1 MSDTNPD
8 IRPVRPGEELP
19 LEPLSRF
26 LQTNLPDFSGNLEVL
41 QFPHGHSNLTYLLR
55 SGDRQYVL
63 RRPPFGNKVKS
74 AHDMGRE
81 FRVLAPLSRV
91 YPPAPRPLAACDDES
106 VIGAP
111 FYVMEYRAGLIL
123 RRDWPKSL
131 PADPQLLRRMC
142 ESLVDQLAELHRVDV
157 RAAGLQ
163 ELGKPE
169 GYVSRQI
176 QGWTKR
182 YHDAKTDDIPE
193 MDQIA
198 DWLAANLPPESP
210 PSLIHNDFK
219 FDNVVFDP
227 RAPEKIVAV
236 LDWEMTTLGDPL
248 MDLGTTLGYWAE
260 SGEQE
265 ILGESIVGPTCLPGA
280 LTRREVV
287 ARYSERTGLR
297 PASFNFYF
305 IYGLF
310 KIAVIVQQI
319 YVRYVRGF
327 TQDPRF
333 ANLNDRVR
341 RLAVQAARAIQAGPD
356 SL

>member
-1 MSDTNPD
+1 
-8 IRPVRPGEELP
+8 
-19 LEPLSRF
+19 
-26 LQTNLPDFSGNLEVL
+26 
-41 QFPHGHSNLTYLLR
+41 
-55 SGDRQYVL
+55 
-63 RRPPFGNKVKS
+63 
-74 AHDMGRE
+74 MGRE

-169 GYVSRQI
+169 GYVTRQI
-176 QGWTKR
+176 QCWTKR

-193 MDQIA
+193 MDRIA

-219 FDNVVFDP
+219 YDNLVLDAGDLT
-227 RAPEKIVAV
+227 RIVGV
-236 LDWEMTTLGDPL
+236 LDWEMATVGDPL
-248 MDLGTTLGYWAE
+248 MDLATALSYWI
-260 SGEQE
+260 QE
-265 ILGESIVGPTCLPGA
+265 DDPPALQTYTFGPTNAPGSPKRAELLELYAKKRPGIVPDDMRFYFVFA
-280 LTRREVV
+280 LFKNAVV
-287 ARYSERTGLR
+287 A
-297 PASFNFYF
+297 
-305 IYGLF
+305 
-310 KIAVIVQQI
+310 QQI
-319 YVRYVRGF
+319 YARFKRGA
-327 TQDPRF
+327 TKDERF
-333 ANLNDRVR
+333 GMMIFGVKI
-341 RLAVQAARAIQAGPD
+341 LAETARGIIDGAPF
-356 SL
+356 